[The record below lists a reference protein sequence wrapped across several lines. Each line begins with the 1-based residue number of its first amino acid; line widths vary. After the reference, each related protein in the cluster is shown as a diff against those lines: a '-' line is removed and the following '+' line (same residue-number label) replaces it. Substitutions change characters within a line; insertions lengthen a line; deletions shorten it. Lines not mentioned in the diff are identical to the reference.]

1 MKIIFTH
8 LNEELVLLFFWK
20 SSNRRI
26 KTKSEKNKV
35 SISKKEKKIT
45 ALETM

>member
-8 LNEELVLLFFWK
+8 LTEELVLLFLWK